1 MTTPSTLTRLA
12 AAILLPCHLA
22 SAAAAAEAEKYPI
35 WWSPTLELESLDK
48 IDERRRKRFW
58 PEEYEGMDVFKDG
71 DSKAKS
77 AVVENCV
84 SLDRLLNE
92 GFYPPFSRGSQIA
105 MSLSATCTTLDML
118 ESARAAE
125 VSFVRDFVMT
135 AEALDYLPAMVNI
148 APGYDWMCRQYRA
161 NERRIPLSRFEAER
175 NVQLKVLNDFKIEGR
190 IEWWFYDVEILA
202 RADFNR
208 DGLEDLLVIASAD
221 ATEGTWAATTIFL
234 LNRDTPDGV
243 LWVVDAEEELCTN
256 YRPCDA
262 HYDEPAAL
270 R

>member
-12 AAILLPCHLA
+12 AAILLACHFA
-22 SAAAAAEAEKYPI
+22 RAAAAAETEKYPI
-35 WWSPTLELESLDK
+35 WWSPTLELESLDE
-48 IDERRRKRFW
+48 IDERRLKRFW

-71 DSKAKS
+71 DSKAES

-92 GFYPPFSRGSQIA
+92 GFYPLYSLGSQIA
-105 MSLSATCTTLDML
+105 MSLSATCTALDML
-118 ESARAAE
+118 ESARPAKD
-125 VSFVRDFVMT
+125 SFVRDFVMT
-135 AEALDYLPAMVNI
+135 EEALDYLPAMVNI
-148 APGYDWMCRQYRA
+148 APNYDWMCRQYRA

-175 NVQLKVLNDFKIEGR
+175 NVQPKVLNDFKIEGR

-202 RADFNR
+202 RADFNH
-208 DGLEDLLVIASAD
+208 DGLEDLLVIASVD
-221 ATEGTWAATTIFL
+221 ATEGTWAATSIFL
-234 LNRDTPDGV
+234 LNRDTSDSVFWVMDADEYLNPD
-243 LWVVDAEEELCTN
+243 
-256 YRPCDA
+256 YQCDT

>member
-1 MTTPSTLTRLA
+1 
-12 AAILLPCHLA
+12 
-22 SAAAAAEAEKYPI
+22 
-35 WWSPTLELESLDK
+35 
-48 IDERRRKRFW
+48 
-58 PEEYEGMDVFKDG
+58 
-71 DSKAKS
+71 
-77 AVVENCV
+77 
-84 SLDRLLNE
+84 
-92 GFYPPFSRGSQIA
+92 
-105 MSLSATCTTLDML
+105 
-118 ESARAAE
+118 
-125 VSFVRDFVMT
+125 
-135 AEALDYLPAMVNI
+135 MVNI
-148 APGYDWMCRQYRA
+148 SPGRDWLCRQYRA